1 MDARERYPGDVHPDD
16 DGALWTGNVMT
27 ALMAMLLAGGQ
38 PVLILPVRCAV
49 PRVCII
55 QKLPDHGPGR
65 ARADYRCG
73 SLTTDAHGGTDFR
86 VLDDTAF
93 AAGVPV
99 VAAAAGTVV
108 RERDGEPD
116 VDVRIRAIAKGQ
128 DAGNGVVI
136 DHGDG
141 WVTQYSHLRA
151 GSINVRPGA
160 SVTAGQAIGMVGLSG
175 NTEYP
180 HLHFDVRHRDLAID
194 PFDGRSTAAACG
206 LATRETSLWARGL
219 VVVLEQATTAI
230 IGGGLANGFADPVR
244 PRADAARTLLTATLP
259 LLLWSE
265 VSGVRRGDVLRFVI
279 TGADGVVFDERRK
292 LDGGHLLWTSF
303 GGRAPPP
310 RGWAAGLVRGE
321 ISLWRDGKLVGDK
334 AVTGRVDP

>member
-1 MDARERYPGDVHPDD
+1 
-16 DGALWTGNVMT
+16 MT
-27 ALMAMLLAGGQ
+27 VLLAILLAGGQ
-38 PVLILPVRCAV
+38 PTLILPVRCAV
-49 PRVCII
+49 PQACIV
-55 QKLPDHGPGR
+55 QKLPDHGPGT

-93 AAGVPV
+93 AAGVPA

-108 RERDGEPD
+108 RARDGEPD
-116 VDVRIRAIAKGQ
+116 IDVRIRAFAPGR

-151 GSINVRPGA
+151 GSITVRPGEA
-160 SVTAGQAIGMVGLSG
+160 VIAGQAIGMVGLSG

-219 VVVLEQATTAI
+219 VAVLEQATTAI
-230 IGGGLANGFADPVR
+230 IGGGLANGFADAAH
-244 PRADAARTLLTATLP
+244 PRADEARRSLTATMP

-279 TGADGVVFDERRK
+279 TLAHGPVFDERRT
-292 LDGGHLLWTSF
+292 LDGDHLLWTSF

-310 RGWAAGLVRGE
+310 RGWPPGVVRGE
-321 ISLWRDGKLVGDK
+321 ISLWRDGKLIGDR
-334 AVTGRVDP
+334 AVTGRVAP